1 MEIVYKIKENFAK
14 INEFNFAYIYVFLW
28 ILYSVLP
35 FVYNS
40 TGLLNLLLYFF
51 ASTALFYSFFI
62 LTHLQLNFYFRILFL
77 FVFILSIYGFELML
91 VGDNVFWQHVGSFI
105 EKNRFVLWLYT
116 SLLTISPMYVFS
128 IKGYIGNR
136 EMRIFFFIMLAAC
149 IYDFYGSIKLYEKI
163 AALRG
168 LTQEEF
174 TITNV
179 YSFLSILPLLVL
191 FKKRLFLQMILLSV
205 MLVYFILSAKR
216 GAIFIG
222 GACSLILIF
231 SSFSKMTNAKKI
243 EYLLLVLCL
252 FVGVYEFVV
261 NQMENNAYFTY
272 RIDQTLSGYTSGR
285 DEYFRNI
292 LDYFE
297 NRTSLSQFLIGIGAQ
312 GTLSVN
318 YSFAHN
324 DWLAI
329 LLEHGLLG
337 LLLYIFYW
345 IGFVCTCIKYRY
357 NQECF
362 LALVLLLMI
371 GLGKS
376 FFSMYY
382 LPVSQEMIMSSG
394 YYALV
399 LGFFL
404 AKAYPQ
410 QTL

>member
-128 IKGYIGNR
+128 IIGYIGNR

-297 NRTSLSQFLIGIGAQ
+297 IEHLFLN
-312 GTLSVN
+312 S
-318 YSFAHN
+318 
-324 DWLAI
+324 
-329 LLEHGLLG
+329 
-337 LLLYIFYW
+337 
-345 IGFVCTCIKYRY
+345 
-357 NQECF
+357 
-362 LALVLLLMI
+362 
-371 GLGKS
+371 
-376 FFSMYY
+376 
-382 LPVSQEMIMSSG
+382 
-394 YYALV
+394 
-399 LGFFL
+399 
-404 AKAYPQ
+404 
-410 QTL
+410 